1 MLSSDPSA
9 AFCLPITIRA
19 PRWML
24 AFLSAFLLLTALWPS
39 LSQTAAGLADAKTG
53 CMRVT
58 NTQTQKSSS
67 SWAFVL
73 SRQNLKTV
81 IVITREAFF

>member
-1 MLSSDPSA
+1 
-9 AFCLPITIRA
+9 
-19 PRWML
+19 ML